1 MFQIFFIT
9 FVITLKSKIMTTEQ
23 ILKAIETLNEVVK
36 TNGGGVA
43 TEPALK
49 KIAELIK
56 QL

>member
-1 MFQIFFIT
+1 
-9 FVITLKSKIMTTEQ
+9 MTTEQ
-23 ILKAIETLNEVVK
+23 IINCINALNEVVK
-36 TNGGGVA
+36 TNAGAIA